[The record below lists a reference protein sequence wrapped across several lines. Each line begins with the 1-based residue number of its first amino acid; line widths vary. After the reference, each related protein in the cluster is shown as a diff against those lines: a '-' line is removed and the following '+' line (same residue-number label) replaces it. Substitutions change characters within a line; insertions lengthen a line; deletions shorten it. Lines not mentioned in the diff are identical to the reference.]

1 MNDIWAEHARKEA
14 ARSAAWQKAVDK
26 LSITFEADQRYGG
39 YPGILVSAGSEEARL
54 QVLRDLGFRVR
65 ERWEMDNAAP
75 GCPPDIHLWMRVT
88 GNISVNLTAGF
99 VIRSQGVRTR

>member
-1 MNDIWAEHARKEA
+1 MIDFLAELAKKEA
-14 ARSAAWQKAVDK
+14 ERAAAWERAVGK
-26 LSITFEADQRYGG
+26 LSITFEADQLNGG
-39 YPGILVSAGSEEARL
+39 YPGILVSAGSEEGRL
-54 QVLRDLGFRVR
+54 RVLRDLGFRVR
-65 ERWEMDNAAP
+65 EHWEMDNAAP